1 MSLRCR
7 VWGLGLVFFLVENF
21 RERVLWV
28 FKMVRVPRKHKGFY

>member
-7 VWGLGLVFFLVENF
+7 VWGWDFFLGENF
-21 RERVLWV
+21 GERVLWG